1 MILTVCLSPCTD
13 ITIELDSLNVGKT
26 NIVKSKTMSF
36 TGKALN
42 VAIGVARLGGEPYAT
57 GLMYNEN
64 GYMFEN
70 ALDKEGVPFTFV
82 WNKGRVRENYKF
94 IDNKSM
100 LTEVNDVGE
109 EVGEG
114 KTNELLNMV
123 QMLSARSNVTVIS
136 GGLPRGVDAEY
147 YGALF
152 RAVDS
157 KTLKIVDAEGAR
169 LFAALNAGV
178 DLVKPNLD
186 ELQNT
191 LGREIVD
198 KGDMI
203 AGCKELLDR
212 GAKTVLL
219 SLGKDG
225 AVITDGTNHYYCKSI
240 NVAVNS
246 TVGAGDGMV
255 AAAAML
261 MEQGAPLPEILRAGV
276 AAGTATVTTFGK
288 ISFAKDKY
296 EEIISNLRV
305 TEFS

>member
-26 NIVKSKTMSF
+26 NIVKSKTLSF

-114 KTNELLNMV
+114 KTGNSSAWCKCFRLGVMLPSFQAVSLAACLLNTMKV
-123 QMLSARSNVTVIS
+123 YFVPSIRKPLKSWTRKAS
-136 GGLPRGVDAEY
+136 GS
-147 YGALF
+147 F
-152 RAVDS
+152 R
-157 KTLKIVDAEGAR
+157 R
-169 LFAALNAGV
+169 
-178 DLVKPNLD
+178 
-186 ELQNT
+186 
-191 LGREIVD
+191 
-198 KGDMI
+198 
-203 AGCKELLDR
+203 
-212 GAKTVLL
+212 
-219 SLGKDG
+219 
-225 AVITDGTNHYYCKSI
+225 
-240 NVAVNS
+240 
-246 TVGAGDGMV
+246 
-255 AAAAML
+255 
-261 MEQGAPLPEILRAGV
+261 
-276 AAGTATVTTFGK
+276 
-288 ISFAKDKY
+288 
-296 EEIISNLRV
+296 
-305 TEFS
+305 